1 MNFEVIKAN
10 DNDILCQSLEIRRLV
25 FTVEKGISQDDEVD
39 AFDILDSACDHF
51 LVRYNGKNVGAFRC
65 MHKSD
70 DTIQLQ
76 RFCFL
81 SSHRSLGLGRKSL
94 EFAENYYHKNGIK
107 KIILDSQ
114 YPVKDFYEKCG
125 YKTVSDIF
133 MEVNIPHVKM
143 EKEI

>member
-1 MNFEVIKAN
+1 MSFEVIIAN
-10 DNDILCQSLEIRRLV
+10 DKDILNQSLEVRRLV
-25 FTVEKGISQDDEVD
+25 FTVERGISQEVEVD
-39 AFDILDSACDHF
+39 SFDVLDGKCDHF
-51 LVRYNGKNVGAFRC
+51 LVKLDGENVGAFRC

-70 DTIQLQ
+70 DTVQLQ

-81 SSHRSLGLGRKSL
+81 SSHRGLGLGRKSL
-94 EFAENYYHKNGIK
+94 EFAEKHYRKSGIK

-125 YKTVSDIF
+125 YKTVSEIF

-143 EKEI
+143 EKEL

>member
-1 MNFEVIKAN
+1 MNFEIIKAN
-10 DNDILCQSLEIRRLV
+10 DNDILKQSLEVRRLV
-25 FTVEKGISQDDEVD
+25 FTVEKGISQELEVD
-39 AFDILDSACDHF
+39 SFDVLDSACDHF
-51 LVRYNGKNVGAFRC
+51 LVRYNGENVGAFRC

-70 DTIQLQ
+70 NIIKLQ

-81 SSHRSLGLGRKSL
+81 NSHRGLGLGRNAL
-94 EFAENYYHKNGIK
+94 EFTEDYYHNNGVK

-125 YKTVSDIF
+125 YKTVSNIF